1 MNLFEISFALIER
14 SLFMTA
20 DNLTFSLE
28 IDFIPD
34 IQEGR
39 MDLKAK
45 MKEVAAKYA
54 GTYVLDPKARPIISG
69 LSKEDVENALK
80 DLGLQAFGTWPS
92 CILTCT
98 INTPLPL
105 RAVGMS
111 DGWDIY
117 TGKKTFFAFAQFP
130 ADALGLMVKASTYYL
145 EHENYQ
151 SLEEF
156 IDSIGY
162 ETFRDTV
169 LGNAVA
175 DGNGS
180 ADSFYG
186 NGGWDSPEVPPLAPG
201 DFVRPENNIMQII
214 EVYPEMGPFL
224 MEYGMSCVGCFVSYD
239 ENLWQAA
246 QGHGMDVFE
255 IIGEMNEFIADKY
268 KKPLLTEDT
277 PMETILTMYP
287 QLLTVFQS
295 QNIPM
300 PSDMK
305 TSIGIMCRDAGADVK
320 TLIAKCDERL
330 RSGDEM

>member
-130 ADALGLMVKASTYYL
+130 ADALTTSNTKIISPWKNSLIPSAMKHSVTPSSAMQSLTETDPPTASTATAAGIPRKFRL
-145 EHENYQ
+145 WRPAISSVRKTTSCR
-151 SLEEF
+151 SLKY
-156 IDSIGY
+156 I
-162 ETFRDTV
+162 RK
-169 LGNAVA
+169 
-175 DGNGS
+175 
-180 ADSFYG
+180 
-186 NGGWDSPEVPPLAPG
+186 WD
-201 DFVRPENNIMQII
+201 
-214 EVYPEMGPFL
+214 
-224 MEYGMSCVGCFVSYD
+224 
-239 ENLWQAA
+239 
-246 QGHGMDVFE
+246 
-255 IIGEMNEFIADKY
+255 
-268 KKPLLTEDT
+268 
-277 PMETILTMYP
+277 
-287 QLLTVFQS
+287 
-295 QNIPM
+295 
-300 PSDMK
+300 PSSWN
-305 TSIGIMCRDAGADVK
+305 TACPA
-320 TLIAKCDERL
+320 
-330 RSGDEM
+330 

>member
-1 MNLFEISFALIER
+1 
-14 SLFMTA
+14 MTA

-34 IQEGR
+34 IAEGR
-39 MDLKAK
+39 NEFKHK
-45 MKEVAAKYA
+45 MKEVAEKHE
-54 GTYVLDPKARPIISG
+54 GTYIPDPKGRPIISG
-69 LSKEDVENALK
+69 LAKDDVEDTLK
-80 DLGLQAFGTWPS
+80 DLGLLAFGSWPS

-98 INTPLPL
+98 MTTPLPI
-105 RAVGMS
+105 RSVGMS

-130 ADALGLMVKASTYYL
+130 SDALSIMTKACTYYL

-151 SLEEF
+151 SMEEF
-156 IDSIGY
+156 IDKMGY
-162 ETFRDTV
+162 EAFRDAG
-169 LGNAVA
+169 LGNTMPGASEGEA
-175 DGNGS
+175 GDY
-180 ADSFYG
+180 YG
-186 NGGWDSPEVPPLAPG
+186 GGFASPDVPPLKEG

-246 QGHGMDVFE
+246 QSHGMDVFE

-268 KKPLLTEDT
+268 KKPLLTNDT

-287 QLLTVFQS
+287 QLLPVFQEEK
-295 QNIPM
+295 IAM

-305 TSIGIMCRDAGADVK
+305 TTIGPRCRDAGVASAAIIDN
-320 TLIAKCDERL
+320 CDER
-330 RSGDEM
+330 RRGEDEA

>member
-1 MNLFEISFALIER
+1 
-14 SLFMTA
+14 MTA

-80 DLGLQAFGTWPS
+80 DLGLQAFGTQPS

-130 ADALGLMVKASTYYL
+130 ADALGLMVKACTYYL

-151 SLEEF
+151 SWKNSL
-156 IDSIGY
+156 IP
-162 ETFRDTV
+162 
-169 LGNAVA
+169 
-175 DGNGS
+175 S
-180 ADSFYG
+180 AMKHSVTP
-186 NGGWDSPEVPPLAPG
+186 SSA
-201 DFVRPENNIMQII
+201 MQ
-214 EVYPEMGPFL
+214 
-224 MEYGMSCVGCFVSYD
+224 S
-239 ENLWQAA
+239 
-246 QGHGMDVFE
+246 
-255 IIGEMNEFIADKY
+255 
-268 KKPLLTEDT
+268 LTETDPPT
-277 PMETILTMYP
+277 ASTATAAG
-287 QLLTVFQS
+287 
-295 QNIPM
+295 IPRKFRLWRPAISSVRKTTSCRSLKYIRKWD
-300 PSDMK
+300 PSSWN
-305 TSIGIMCRDAGADVK
+305 TACPA
-320 TLIAKCDERL
+320 
-330 RSGDEM
+330 

>member
-1 MNLFEISFALIER
+1 
-14 SLFMTA
+14 MTA

-45 MKEVAAKYA
+45 MKEVAAKYS

-130 ADALGLMVKASTYYL
+130 ADALGRLLQIAHPGIIAQPLPQLEQHILRRRSQRLQIVQPGQGGILLPLAQRLAADADFFSQCLLAHPLRPARILDILPQCHTLALFPLFSDMILPQNMVK
-145 EHENYQ
+145 YQ
-151 SLEEF
+151 Q
-156 IDSIGY
+156 
-162 ETFRDTV
+162 V
-169 LGNAVA
+169 
-175 DGNGS
+175 
-180 ADSFYG
+180 
-186 NGGWDSPEVPPLAPG
+186 
-201 DFVRPENNIMQII
+201 
-214 EVYPEMGPFL
+214 
-224 MEYGMSCVGCFVSYD
+224 
-239 ENLWQAA
+239 
-246 QGHGMDVFE
+246 
-255 IIGEMNEFIADKY
+255 K
-268 KKPLLTEDT
+268 LT
-277 PMETILTMYP
+277 
-287 QLLTVFQS
+287 
-295 QNIPM
+295 
-300 PSDMK
+300 K
-305 TSIGIMCRDAGADVK
+305 R
-320 TLIAKCDERL
+320 
-330 RSGDEM
+330 

>member
-1 MNLFEISFALIER
+1 
-14 SLFMTA
+14 MTA

-45 MKEVAAKYA
+45 MKEVAATYA

-69 LSKEDVENALK
+69 LSQEDGEDARK
-80 DLGLQAFGTWPS
+80 DLGLHAFVTWPS

-130 ADALGLMVKASTYYL
+130 ADALGLMVKACTYYL

-224 MEYGMSCVGCFVSYD
+224 MEYGMSCVS
-239 ENLWQAA
+239 
-246 QGHGMDVFE
+246 
-255 IIGEMNEFIADKY
+255 
-268 KKPLLTEDT
+268 
-277 PMETILTMYP
+277 
-287 QLLTVFQS
+287 
-295 QNIPM
+295 
-300 PSDMK
+300 
-305 TSIGIMCRDAGADVK
+305 
-320 TLIAKCDERL
+320 
-330 RSGDEM
+330 

>member
-1 MNLFEISFALIER
+1 
-14 SLFMTA
+14 MTA

-130 ADALGLMVKASTYYL
+130 ADALGLMVKACTYYL

-175 DGNGS
+175 GIPRKFRLWRPAIS
-180 ADSFYG
+180 SVRKTTSCRSLKYIRK
-186 NGGWDSPEVPPLAPG
+186 WDLSSWNTACPA
-201 DFVRPENNIMQII
+201 
-214 EVYPEMGPFL
+214 
-224 MEYGMSCVGCFVSYD
+224 
-239 ENLWQAA
+239 
-246 QGHGMDVFE
+246 
-255 IIGEMNEFIADKY
+255 
-268 KKPLLTEDT
+268 
-277 PMETILTMYP
+277 
-287 QLLTVFQS
+287 
-295 QNIPM
+295 
-300 PSDMK
+300 
-305 TSIGIMCRDAGADVK
+305 
-320 TLIAKCDERL
+320 
-330 RSGDEM
+330 

>member
-1 MNLFEISFALIER
+1 
-14 SLFMTA
+14 MTA
-20 DNLTFSLE
+20 DNLTFSIE

-34 IQEGR
+34 IQDGR
-39 MDLKAK
+39 AELKK
-45 MKEVAAKYA
+45 NMKSVSEKFD
-54 GTYVLDPKARPIISG
+54 GTYILDPKARPIISG
-69 LSKEDVENALK
+69 LSKDDVEGALK
-80 DLGLQAFGTWPS
+80 ELGLLAFGTWPA
-92 CILTCT
+92 CILTAT
-98 INTPLPL
+98 IVSPLPI

-130 ADALGLMVKASTYYL
+130 SDALSIMTKACTYYL

-151 SLEEF
+151 SMEEF
-156 IDSIGY
+156 IDNMGY
-162 ETFRDTV
+162 EAFRDAV
-169 LGNAVA
+169 LGNTMPGASEGEA
-175 DGNGS
+175 GDY
-180 ADSFYG
+180 YG
-186 NGGWDSPEVPPLAPG
+186 GGFASPDVPPLKEG

-246 QGHGMDVFE
+246 QSHGMDVFE

-268 KKPLLTEDT
+268 KKPLLTNDT

-287 QLLTVFQS
+287 QLLPVFQEEK
-295 QNIPM
+295 IAM

-305 TSIGIMCRDAGADVK
+305 TTIGTMCRDAGVDSAA
-320 TLIAKCDERL
+320 LIAKCDERL
-330 RSGDEM
+330 RGKDET